1 MIIPDANL
9 LIYATDVRSV
19 FHERANAWWTST
31 LNSDEAL
38 GLSWLVLIAYVRMLS
53 SPRITINPI
62 GVSAL
67 LAAVEE
73 WLDLPS
79 VQVLQPTRRHPQALL
94 SLLVPT
100 SVGGNLVNDA
110 HLGALALEFGGT
122 VYSADSDFAR
132 FPNIRWVN
140 PLK

>member
-9 LIYATDVRSV
+9 LIYSADSRSI
-19 FHERANAWWTST
+19 FHQRAHAWWKGVI
-31 LNSDEAL
+31 NGEEAV
-38 GLSWLVLIAYVRMLS
+38 GLSWLVLVAYVRVLS
-53 SPRITINPI
+53 SARMTLNPI
-62 GVSAL
+62 GVSEL
-67 LAAVEE
+67 LEEVET
-73 WLDLPS
+73 WLGAPQ
-79 VQVLQPTRRHPQALL
+79 VQVLQPTSRHPQAIR

-110 HLGALALEFGGT
+110 HLGALALEYGGT
-122 VYSADSDFAR
+122 VHSADTDFAR